1 LAQNFTRKC
10 NLKELV
16 NQDNNFQQMPIHLH
30 LPVKNGN
37 EKYLKY
43 LIEDLEADVD
53 VNATDKDLRTPLL
66 SIMLL

>member
-16 NQDNNFQQMPIHLH
+16 NQDNNFQQMIIH
-30 LPVKNGN
+30 LPVKNDN

-53 VNATDKDLRTPLL
+53 VNATDKDLSLRTPLL